1 MGGYR
6 LSFKSRGQV
15 SIELMFILAIIL
27 VGIVMVSGAYYQS
40 DTKNQIVYYVKTTA
54 MSGCLYLNSGVVV
67 NASKYSPL
75 NTVVSLYNYSSLQ
88 CNVEGVG
95 LTQNGNLINTTVY
108 INCVN
113 SVNST
118 ILSNALEKYIVRSLS
133 SMKGFA
139 YNGSVLSFRS
149 YVIQVGVVVK

>member
-1 MGGYR
+1 MGGYL
-6 LSFKSRGQV
+6 LSFRGRGQV

-75 NTVVSLYNYSSLQ
+75 NTVVNLYNYGSLG
-88 CNVEGVG
+88 CNVEGIR
-95 LTQNGNLINTTVY
+95 LTQNGNVINTTVY
-108 INCVN
+108 VSCVN
-113 SVNST
+113 SVDST
-118 ILSNALEKYIVRSLS
+118 ILSDALKEYIVWSLS

-139 YNGSVLSFRS
+139 YNGSVLSFRN
-149 YVIQVGVVVK
+149 YIIQVGVVVK